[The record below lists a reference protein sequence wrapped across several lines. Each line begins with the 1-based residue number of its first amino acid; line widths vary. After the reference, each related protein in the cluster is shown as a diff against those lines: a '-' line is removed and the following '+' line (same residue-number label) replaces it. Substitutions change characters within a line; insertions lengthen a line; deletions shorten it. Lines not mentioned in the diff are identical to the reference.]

1 VGGIGGIKLEGVP
14 MVANAQKKWTVEEY
28 LDFERKSEERHEYF
42 DGEIFAMSGASEQHI
57 LITGNT
63 FSSLLVQLRK
73 RPCKVYPIDMRVK
86 VSPIKYTYPDISV
99 VCGEPQFEGPIVDM
113 LLNPTVIVEVLS
125 PSTEIYDRGKKLD
138 YYQTLESLQ
147 EYLLIAQDMVR
158 IEHYV
163 RQTTGGWFYSQV
175 KALESVIELP
185 SINCTL
191 SLTDV
196 YDKVTFPSDGNPI
209 ET

>member
-1 VGGIGGIKLEGVP
+1 

-28 LDFERKSEERHEYF
+28 LAFERQSEERHEYF

-73 RPCKVYPIDMRVK
+73 RPCKVYPIVMRVK

-99 VCGEPQFEGPIVDM
+99 ICGEPQFEGPIVDM

-125 PSTEIYDRGKKLD
+125 PSTEIYDRGKKFE

-147 EYLLIAQDMVR
+147 EYLLIAQDIVR

-163 RQTTGGWFYSQV
+163 RQTSGGWFYSQV
-175 KALESVIELP
+175 KTLESVIELP

-191 SLTDV
+191 LLTDV
-196 YDKVTFPSDGNPI
+196 YDKVTFPPSSNPI

>member
-1 VGGIGGIKLEGVP
+1 MQRVEKADV
-14 MVANAQKKWTVEEY
+14 MVANAHKKWTVEEY
-28 LDFERKSEERHEYF
+28 LAFERQSEERHEYF

-86 VSPIKYTYPDISV
+86 VTPIKYTYPDISV
-99 VCGEPQFEGPIVDM
+99 VCGEPQFEGPTADM

-163 RQTTGGWFYSQV
+163 RQTTGGWFYSQE
-175 KALESVIELP
+175 KSLESVIELP

-191 SLTDV
+191 TLSDV
-196 YDKVTFPSDGNPI
+196 YDKVTFPPDSNSI